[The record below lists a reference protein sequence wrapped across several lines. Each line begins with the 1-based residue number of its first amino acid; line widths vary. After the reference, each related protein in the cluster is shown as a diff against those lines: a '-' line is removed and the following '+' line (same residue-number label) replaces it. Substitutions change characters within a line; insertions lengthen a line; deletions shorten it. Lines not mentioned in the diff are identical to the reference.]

1 MSQVEEDRK
10 RFLAMPLEEKRQFYK
25 RERFTT
31 LDQIA
36 TWEEFFEQSKSKLQK
51 HLDGAIHKAAGPK
64 LLNECKTLNG
74 CKTGESKITAGYEL
88 PARYIIHTVGPQGE
102 YPDQLESCYK
112 TCLDLLVKEKLR
124 SISTRLNPRCFQI
137 LFEAVGLEQD
147 QLKLETTLSTPNRD
161 TNSDIPVISSPFY
174 CDHAATEQKK
184 SLYFP
189 KGSCSEDWT
198 VANLQAVPSADNGRA
213 QHCCGYN
220 NMQLG

>member
-1 MSQVEEDRK
+1 MSQVEEDRE
-10 RFLAMPLEEKRQFYK
+10 RFLAMSLEEKRQFYK

-31 LDQIA
+31 LDQVA

-51 HLDGAIHKAAGPK
+51 QLDGAIHKAAGPK

-124 SISTRLNPRCFQI
+124 SIAFPCISTGVYGYPQEAAANIALRTVRNYLEKNPGLIDRVVFCLFLPEDVTIYGNLLQI
-137 LFEAVGLEQD
+137 
-147 QLKLETTLSTPNRD
+147 
-161 TNSDIPVISSPFY
+161 
-174 CDHAATEQKK
+174 
-184 SLYFP
+184 YFP
-189 KGSCSEDWT
+189 VEENKP
-198 VANLQAVPSADNGRA
+198 NL
-213 QHCCGYN
+213 
-220 NMQLG
+220 